1 MEGEMAKVEV
11 TEMEEGE
18 AEEVELEVSE
28 VSGEWEELDLMD
40 LITTLHG
47 IGLMEGGG
55 VEEGIEI

>member
-1 MEGEMAKVEV
+1 MAKVEV

-55 VEEGIEI
+55 VEEGMEI